1 MARGLSLQ
9 ERKEKLLEDCA
20 ACAAGGGA
28 MLVGTD
34 GFQGSADPRGPAAGF
49 DPLLRTLKKLKKKD
63 KKE

>member
-1 MARGLSLQ
+1 MAKGLSLE
-9 ERKEKLLEDCA
+9 ERKTKLLEDCA

-28 MLVGTD
+28 MLVGAD
-34 GFQGSADPRGPAAGF
+34 GFQGSSDPKGPTAGF